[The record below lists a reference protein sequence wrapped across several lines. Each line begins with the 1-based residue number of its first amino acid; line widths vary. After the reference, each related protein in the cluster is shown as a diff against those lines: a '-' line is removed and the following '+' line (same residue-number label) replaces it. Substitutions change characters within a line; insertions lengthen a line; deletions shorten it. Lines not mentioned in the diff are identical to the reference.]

1 MSTVL
6 YIKANIKPEG
16 QSRTF
21 QISDTFIEEYKKQ
34 HPEDEIITLDLYQED
49 IDFLRPEDLGVL
61 FGPKTEESKRHPHLK
76 YAYQFIEADKY
87 IVATPM
93 WNLSFPAI
101 LKAYLDYVSVSGIT
115 FKYTEKGPVGL
126 CQNKKALYI
135 VSRGGAYTNT
145 SIEMG
150 ERYLKTLFGFFGIT
164 DMETL
169 VAENL
174 DGVPEQATDIVE
186 ATKERAKELAT
197 NF

>member
-1 MSTVL
+1 MSKVL

-49 IDFLRPEDLGVL
+49 IDFLRPEDLGIL
-61 FGPKTEESKRHPHLK
+61 FGPKTEESKQHPHLK
-76 YAYQFIEADKY
+76 YAYQFVEADKY

-115 FKYTEKGPVGL
+115 FKYTEHGPVGL
-126 CQNKKALYI
+126 CENKKALYI
-135 VSRGGAYTNT
+135 VSRGGAYANAP
-145 SIEMG
+145 IEMG
-150 ERYLKTLFGFFGIT
+150 ERYLRTLFGFFGIT

-169 VAENL
+169 AAENL
-174 DGVPEQATDIVE
+174 DGVPEQADDIVE
-186 ATKERAKELAT
+186 DVKKRTKELAAH
-197 NF
+197 F

>member
-34 HPEDEIITLDLYQED
+34 HPEDEIVTLDLYQED

-145 SIEMG
+145 PIEMG

-174 DGVPEQATDIVE
+174 DGVPEQAADIVE
-186 ATKERAKELAT
+186 ATKERAKELAA